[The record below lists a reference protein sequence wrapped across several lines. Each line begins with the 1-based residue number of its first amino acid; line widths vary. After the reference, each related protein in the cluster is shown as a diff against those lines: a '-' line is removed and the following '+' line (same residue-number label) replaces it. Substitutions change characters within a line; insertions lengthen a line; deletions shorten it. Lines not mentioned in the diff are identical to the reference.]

1 MATPRSMDALLDDF
15 VSWAETQADIRA
27 AAIVGSRARTDR
39 PADAW
44 SDLDLVVIVTDPH
57 LYLSTIDWI
66 THIAVPHLTFL
77 EPTAVGNLTERRVLF
92 DGARDVDFIFVP
104 TTVVRDVLRQGL
116 DDAVALLFQRG
127 VNLLFDKDDDFRT
140 LLSAVPLHSVQQNT
154 RPSEAVF
161 TELIN
166 DYLYHVLWCAK
177 KLYRGERWFAT
188 LACDGDLKHRLL
200 RMMEWHAQVQHQWQL
215 DTWHNGRFLE
225 HWTAPEILDALP
237 RTFATYDTQDV
248 QRALREDLHLFHH
261 LAVSVARDLHYP
273 YPDEAHAYVVTWLQ
287 HQAASDESSA

>member
-1 MATPRSMDALLDDF
+1 MPMPHSMDSLIDTF
-15 VSWAETQADIRA
+15 ISWARVQANIRA

-39 PADAW
+39 PADVW

-57 LYLSTIDWI
+57 QYLSTTDWL

-104 TTVVRDVLRQGL
+104 TRVVKDLLSQGL

-127 VNLLFDKDDDFRT
+127 VNLLFDKDDDFHA
-140 LLSAVPLHSVQQNT
+140 LLSNVSPRSVQHVP
-154 RPSEAVF
+154 PSETVF

-200 RMMEWHAQVQHQWQL
+200 RMMEWYAQVQHQWQL
-215 DTWHNGRFLE
+215 DT
-225 HWTAPEILDALP
+225 
-237 RTFATYDTQDV
+237 
-248 QRALREDLHLFHH
+248 
-261 LAVSVARDLHYP
+261 
-273 YPDEAHAYVVTWLQ
+273 
-287 HQAASDESSA
+287 